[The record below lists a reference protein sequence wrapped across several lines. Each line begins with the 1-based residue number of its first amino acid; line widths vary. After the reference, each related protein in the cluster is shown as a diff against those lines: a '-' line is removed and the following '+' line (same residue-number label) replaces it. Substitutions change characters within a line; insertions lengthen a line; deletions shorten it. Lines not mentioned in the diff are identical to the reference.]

1 MATQEKNTK
10 QQILDVA
17 ESLIMTRGYSNFS
30 YKDISEAVGI
40 RKASIHHHYPAK
52 EDMGSAFVQRYR
64 ERFIEW
70 RNSIEDK
77 TCKEKLEE
85 FIRLYIFLSNNYQN
99 ICPVDMLVT
108 EYPVLPEKIRDDIRR
123 LCTDI
128 IKWLAT
134 VIDKG
139 KTQEEFKQG
148 IDSDVMSYIVV
159 MCLSGT
165 LKMARIFKE
174 SYEVEP
180 IFEQVRQMVFAEN

>member
-70 RNSIEDK
+70 HRSIEDK

-123 LCTDI
+123 LYTDI